1 MSSIIANKI
10 AELRAFA
17 KEYEHYSSKMP
28 SDPFALRWRI
38 IADALSYQADGLEAA
53 AAAWSHAED
62 GAQP

>member
-1 MSSIIANKI
+1 MSTIIKI

-53 AAAWSHAED
+53 ADKSKEFD
-62 GAQP
+62 GRP